1 MSIEFK
7 DRVSAYPNRYLVTK
21 EDGSNYY
28 VTLERADEP
37 TNPGT
42 PLNAATMN
50 QLAALTDLDVLPDMH
65 LWKKYA
71 SDPSTYLTEEVT
83 DVTLASRTST
93 GKYGAVKYGD
103 SFYLNNRLL
112 WLEPTGVVN
121 QNTPTVDT
129 LVSTRGKYILASN
142 TTVYYIPVDAEFT
155 QTSKATYG
163 VTYYYLKA
171 DRATKYSI
179 PEYYGFVMDAAENK
193 YPTDGVLADDG
204 YWYVYEHQ
212 WGECAGSVSAEEI
225 SVAVNNYLDEHPV
238 TGGVTMDQ
246 VNAAIDTKIGN
257 AIGGSY

>member
-21 EDGSNYY
+21 EDGTSYY

-37 TNPGT
+37 TTTGT

-71 SDPSTYLTEEVT
+71 GNPSNYLTEEVT
-83 DVTLASRTST
+83 DVVLSSSAGL
-93 GKYGAVKYGD
+93 GKYSAVKYGD
-103 SFYLNNRLL
+103 SFYLNNGLL
-112 WLEPTGVVN
+112 WLDGTIVN
-121 QNTPTVDT
+121 QNTPTADT
-129 LVSTRGKYILASN
+129 LTSTRGKYILDSN
-142 TTVYYIPVDAEFT
+142 TTVYYIPADATFT
-155 QTSKATYG
+155 QTTKTTYG
-163 VTYYYLKA
+163 VTYYYLNV

-179 PEYYGFVMDAAENK
+179 PQYYGFVMDSDKNK
-193 YPTDGVLADDG
+193 YPANDVFADDG
-204 YWYVYEHQ
+204 YWYVYGHR

-225 SVAVNNYLDEHPV
+225 SAAVNAYLEEHPN
-238 TGGVTMDQ
+238 TGGVTMNQ
-246 VNAAIDTKIGN
+246 VNAAIDAKIAN